1 MKTTFNILFFLL
13 VGSFS
18 YLLVSIIDDKK
29 VWKKISKI
37 VNEKNQKYYEELIK
51 YKNKN
56 AKVKLTT
63 KLNLIYRINIAL
75 DKAGIKVGMVINPIT
90 IIIYSVLSF
99 IVCYYI
105 VFDIFKIHI
114 LSIVI
119 SLPAI
124 LIPQTSL
131 SIMAELKSEK
141 IEKAMLDF
149 VLQLKNYTEI
159 NNDIVYAFKQVKTV
173 EPLQGYIDKFL
184 IEINSG
190 IKFEKAIDNIK
201 EKLNFEILK
210 SFFSNIEHC
219 YIYGGSFT
227 KLISKSY
234 DSINKLQKEKATR
247 KQETKSARLVLGILI
262 FLDLFVYF
270 SFIRNNYDNYL
281 IMTTRF
287 LGNVILYWNFISI
300 WLLILLMKNVKKLDY

>member
-124 LIPQTSL
+124 LIPQASL

-210 SFFSNIEHC
+210 SFFSNLEHC
-219 YIYGGSFT
+219 YIYGGSVT